1 MLTNLHLRAVRL
13 SARRISRSSS
23 EAAMKPKQSDSPAS
37 LQLSSPR
44 KRDLLDHYEANGDEL
59 DRWREFNVAYHE
71 DDRKFMRFLIPPGK
85 RVLEL
90 GCGRGELLA
99 ALEPSYGV
107 GVDFGAKTTAKANE
121 LHPDLHFVL
130 GDVEDPATLAPIE
143 GPFDYIVIADTI
155 GMFEDID
162 GTLRLVHHLCAP
174 STRIIISYYSHLWE
188 PVLKLAEAL
197 HLRSKQPK
205 INYIATAD
213 FLNLMDL
220 ADFEV
225 IREERRQLLPRRWL
239 GLGPFINRFIAPLP
253 GIRQL
258 CLRTYIVGR
267 PVRQLP
273 ERQYSVSIVIPCRN
287 EKGNIERAI
296 NPMPKFAAGQEILF
310 VEGNSSDGTFEEC
323 ERVRDAYKDSW
334 DIKVLKQDGKG
345 KGDAVRK
352 GFAAAKN
359 DVLMILEA
367 DLQMPPE
374 ALPKYH
380 AVIETGKAEFVNGTR
395 LIYPME
401 HEAMRPLNLIANR
414 CFAYLFSYLVNTRLT
429 DTLCGT
435 KVLLRKDYEVLARE
449 RGYFGNFDPFGDF
462 DLIFGA
468 AKQNLKII
476 ETPVHYKARTF
487 GETQISRFRD
497 GWLLLKMVWFAYHKL
512 KAI

>member
-1 MLTNLHLRAVRL
+1 
-13 SARRISRSSS
+13 
-23 EAAMKPKQSDSPAS
+23 MKPGESAAPPQFGN
-37 LQLSSPR
+37 LR
-44 KRDLLDHYEANGDEL
+44 KAEFLAHFEALLDEQ
-59 DRWREFNVAYHE
+59 DRPNRFNAAYRE
-71 DDRKFMRFLIPPGK
+71 DDLKFMRFLIPPGK

-90 GCGRGELLA
+90 GCGRGDLLA
-99 ALEPSYGV
+99 ALQPSYGV
-107 GVDFGAKTTAKANE
+107 GVDFAPNTIARANE
-121 LHPDLHFVL
+121 LHPGLIFVL
-130 GDVEDPATLAPIE
+130 GDAEDPATLASIE

-162 GTLRLVHHLCAP
+162 GTLRRVHHLCAA

-188 PVLKLAEAL
+188 PILKAAEL
-197 HLRSKQPK
+197 IGVRRLQPK
-205 INYIATAD
+205 VNFIATAD

-225 IREERRQLLPRRWL
+225 ISQEQRQLIPLRWL
-239 GLGPFINRFIAPLP
+239 GFGTFVNRYIAPLP
-253 GIRQL
+253 GIRKL
-258 CLRTYIVGR
+258 CLRTYLVGR
-267 PVRQLP
+267 PVRQFP
-273 ERQYSVSIVIPCRN
+273 DRKFSASILIPCRN
-287 EKGNIERAI
+287 EKGNIENAI
-296 NPMPKFAAGQEILF
+296 LRMPRFGSAQEILF

-323 ERVRDAYKDSW
+323 ERVRDAYRDDW

-352 GFAAAKN
+352 GFAAATG
-359 DVLMILEA
+359 DVLMILDA
-367 DLQMPPE
+367 DLTMPPE

-401 HEAMRPLNLIANR
+401 NEAMRPLNLIANR

-468 AKQNLKII
+468 AKQNLKIL
-476 ETPVHYKARTF
+476 ETPIHYKARTF

-497 GWLLLKMVWFAYHKL
+497 GWLLLKMVWFAYRKL

>member
-1 MLTNLHLRAVRL
+1 MMN
-13 SARRISRSSS
+13 SGSPS
-23 EAAMKPKQSDSPAS
+23 QSWNK
-37 LQLSSPR
+37 R
-44 KRDLLDHYEANGDEL
+44 KLDLLQQVEAKGDEP
-59 DRWREFNVAYHE
+59 DGHNFNAAYRE
-71 DDRKFMRFLIPPGK
+71 DDRKFMRFLVPPGK

-90 GCGRGELLA
+90 GCGRGDLLA
-99 ALEPSYGV
+99 ALQPSHGV
-107 GVDFGAKTTAKANE
+107 GIDFSVKTIAKAAA
-121 LHPDLHFVL
+121 HHSKLHFVL
-130 GDVEDPATLAPIE
+130 GDVEDPATLGSVD

-162 GTLRLVHHLCAP
+162 GTLRRVHQLCGP

-188 PVLKLAEAL
+188 PILKLAELA
-197 HLRSKQPK
+197 HLRPKQAEV
-205 INYIATAD
+205 NFIATAD
-213 FLNLMDL
+213 FMNLMDL
-220 ADFEV
+220 ADLEV
-225 IREERRQLLPRRWL
+225 ISQQQRQLIPLRWL
-239 GLGPFINRFIAPLP
+239 GFGTFVNRFIAPLP
-253 GIRQL
+253 GIRKL

-267 PVRQLP
+267 PVMQLP
-273 ERQYSVSIVIPCRN
+273 DRKFSASILIPCRN
-287 EKGNIERAI
+287 EKGNIENAI
-296 NPMPKFAAGQEILF
+296 LRMPRFGTAQEILF

-352 GFAAAKN
+352 GFAAASH
-359 DVLMILEA
+359 DVLMILDA
-367 DLQMPPE
+367 DLTMPPE

-435 KVLLRKDYEVLARE
+435 KVLQRKDYELLAKE
-449 RGYFGNFDPFGDF
+449 RDYFGNFDPFGDF

-476 ETPVHYKARTF
+476 ETPIHYKARTF

-497 GWLLLKMVWFAYHKL
+497 GWLLLKMVWFAYRKL

>member
-1 MLTNLHLRAVRL
+1 MYL
-13 SARRISRSSS
+13 RSSD
-23 EAAMKPKQSDSPAS
+23 AAAP
-37 LQLSSPR
+37 LQLSSQR
-44 KRDLLDHYEANGDEL
+44 KRDLRDHFENNGDEL
-59 DRWREFNVAYHE
+59 QEWRKFNAAYHQ
-71 DDRKFMRFLIPPGK
+71 DDLKFMRFLIPPGK

-90 GCGRGELLA
+90 GCGRGDLLA

-107 GVDFGAKTTAKANE
+107 GVDFGAKTIARAHE
-121 LHPDLHFVL
+121 QHPNLYFVL
-130 GDVEDPATLAPIE
+130 GDVEDPATLSSLK

-162 GTLRLVHHLCAP
+162 ATLRLVHHLCAP

-197 HLRSKQPK
+197 GFRARQPK

-225 IREERRQLLPRRWL
+225 ISAEQRQLLPQRWF

-253 GIRQL
+253 GVRKL
-258 CLRTYIVGR
+258 CLRTYLVGR
-267 PVRQLP
+267 PVRLFP
-273 ERQYSVSIVIPCRN
+273 DRKFSVSILIPCRN
-287 EKGNIERAI
+287 ESGNVENAI
-296 NPMPKFAAGQEILF
+296 LRMPRFGTSQEILF
-310 VEGNSSDGTFEEC
+310 VEGNSSDNTFAEC
-323 ERVRDAYKDSW
+323 ERVRDAYKDLW

-352 GFAAAKN
+352 GFAAASG
-359 DVLMILEA
+359 DVLMILDA
-367 DLQMPPE
+367 DLTMPPE
-374 ALPKYH
+374 ALPKFH
-380 AVIETGKAEFVNGTR
+380 AIIETGKAEFVNGTR
-395 LIYPME
+395 LVYPME

-414 CFAYLFSYLVNTRLT
+414 FFAYLFSYLVNTRLT

-476 ETPVHYKARTF
+476 ETPIHYKARTF

-497 GWLLLKMVWFAYHKL
+497 GWLLLKMVWFAYRKL

>member
-1 MLTNLHLRAVRL
+1 MNP
-13 SARRISRSSS
+13 
-23 EAAMKPKQSDSPAS
+23 MPSDRTALP
-37 LQLSSPR
+37 QLSSQR
-44 KRDLLDHYEANGDEL
+44 KKDLLNDFEASGGEQF
-59 DRWREFNVAYHE
+59 RQGKFNSAYRQA
-71 DDRKFMRFLIPPGK
+71 DQKFMRFLIPPGK

-90 GCGRGELLA
+90 GCGRGDLLA

-107 GVDFGAKTTAKANE
+107 GVDFSANTIARANA
-121 LHPDLHFVL
+121 LHPGLRFVL
-130 GDVEDPATLAPIE
+130 GDAEDPATLSSIE

-155 GMFEDID
+155 GSFEDID
-162 GTLRLVHHLCAP
+162 GTLRLVNDLCTP

-188 PVLKLAEAL
+188 PILKLGEM
-197 HLRSKQPK
+197 SKLKSRQPL

-225 IREERRQLLPRRWL
+225 ISHEQRQLIPLHL
-239 GLGPFINRFIAPLP
+239 FGIGPLVNRYIAPLP
-253 GIRQL
+253 GIRRL

-267 PVRQLP
+267 PVRQFP
-273 ERQYSVSIVIPCRN
+273 ERKFSVSILIPCRN
-287 EKGNIERAI
+287 EKGNIENAI
-296 NPMPKFAAGQEILF
+296 RRMPRFGATQEILF

-323 ERVRDAYKDSW
+323 ERVRDAYKGEW

-352 GFAAAKN
+352 GFAAATG
-359 DVLMILEA
+359 DVLMILDA
-367 DLQMPPE
+367 DLTMPPE

-380 AVIETGKAEFVNGTR
+380 AVIESGKAEFVNGTR

-401 HEAMRPLNLIANR
+401 NEAMRPLNLIANR

-468 AKQNLKII
+468 AKQNLKIV
-476 ETPVHYKARTF
+476 ETPIHYKARTF

-497 GWLLLKMVWFAYHKL
+497 GWLLLKMVWFAYRKL
-512 KAI
+512 KAV

>member
-1 MLTNLHLRAVRL
+1 MNQAPPAAPPQFGNL
-13 SARRISRSSS
+13 
-23 EAAMKPKQSDSPAS
+23 
-37 LQLSSPR
+37 R
-44 KRDLLDHYEANGDEL
+44 KREFLEYAESNLDEQ
-59 DRWREFNVAYHE
+59 DRRSRFNAAYRE
-71 DDRKFMRFLIPPGK
+71 DDLKFMRFLIPPGK

-90 GCGRGELLA
+90 GCGRGDLLA
-99 ALEPSYGV
+99 ALQPSYGV
-107 GVDFGAKTTAKANE
+107 GVDFGARTIARARE

-130 GDVEDPATLAPIE
+130 GDVEDPATLGGIE

-188 PVLKLAEAL
+188 PILKLAEL
-197 HLRSKQPK
+197 LRLRARQPK

-220 ADFEV
+220 ADFEM
-225 IREERRQLLPRRWL
+225 ISHEQRQLIPLRWF
-239 GLGPFINRFIAPLP
+239 GIGPFVNRFIAPLP
-253 GIRQL
+253 GIRKL

-267 PVRQLP
+267 PVRLFP
-273 ERQYSVSIVIPCRN
+273 DRKFSASILIPCRN
-287 EKGNIERAI
+287 ERGNIENAI
-296 NPMPKFAAGQEILF
+296 LRMPRFGSAQEILF

-323 ERVRDAYKDSW
+323 ERVRDAYRDSW

-352 GFAAAKN
+352 GFAAATG
-359 DVLMILEA
+359 DVLMILDA
-367 DLQMPPE
+367 DLTMPPE
-374 ALPKYH
+374 ALPKFH

-401 HEAMRPLNLIANR
+401 NEAMRPLNFIANR
-414 CFAYLFSYLVNTRLT
+414 LFAYLFSYLVNTRMT

-435 KVLLRKDYEVLARE
+435 KVLLRKDYEVLASE

-476 ETPVHYKARTF
+476 ETPIHYKARTF

-497 GWLLLKMVWFAYHKL
+497 GWLLLKMVWFAYRKL

>member
-1 MLTNLHLRAVRL
+1 MNVRQSDATALLRL
-13 SARRISRSSS
+13 SS
-23 EAAMKPKQSDSPAS
+23 Q
-37 LQLSSPR
+37 R
-44 KRDLLDHYEANGDEL
+44 KRDLLDYFENNVDEL
-59 DRWREFNVAYHE
+59 DRWREFNAAYHE
-71 DDRKFMRFLIPPGK
+71 DDYKFMQFLIPPGK

-90 GCGRGELLA
+90 GCGRGDLLA
-99 ALEPSYGV
+99 SLKPSYGI
-107 GVDFGAKTTAKANE
+107 GIDFGAETIARARARY
-121 LHPDLHFVL
+121 PGLHFVL
-130 GDVEDPATLAPIE
+130 GDVEDPQTLSAIE

-155 GMFEDID
+155 GMLEDID
-162 GTLRLVHHLCAP
+162 GTLRLIHQVCAP
-174 STRIIISYYSHLWE
+174 STRIVISYYSHLWE
-188 PVLKLAEAL
+188 PVLTAAEAL
-197 HLRSKQPK
+197 RLRSKQPNV
-205 INYIATAD
+205 NYIANAD

-220 ADFEV
+220 ADFEM
-225 IREERRQLLPRRWL
+225 IGREQRQLLPRRWL

-253 GIRQL
+253 GIRKL
-258 CLRTYIVGR
+258 CLRTYLVGR
-267 PVRQLP
+267 PVRQFP
-273 ERQYSVSIVIPCRN
+273 DRKFSVSIVIPCRN
-287 EKGNIERAI
+287 ERGNIESAI
-296 NPMPKFAAGQEILF
+296 LRMPKFASRQEILF

-323 ERVRDAYKDSW
+323 ERVRDAYKEKW

-352 GFAAAKN
+352 GFAAATG
-359 DVLMILEA
+359 DVLMILDA
-367 DLQMPPE
+367 DLTMPPE

-380 AVIETGKAEFVNGTR
+380 AVIESGKAEFVNGTR
-395 LIYPME
+395 LVYPME
-401 HEAMRPLNLIANR
+401 NEAMRPLNFIANR

-476 ETPVHYKARTF
+476 ETPIHYKARTF

-497 GWLLLKMVWFAYHKL
+497 GWLLLKMVWFAYRKL